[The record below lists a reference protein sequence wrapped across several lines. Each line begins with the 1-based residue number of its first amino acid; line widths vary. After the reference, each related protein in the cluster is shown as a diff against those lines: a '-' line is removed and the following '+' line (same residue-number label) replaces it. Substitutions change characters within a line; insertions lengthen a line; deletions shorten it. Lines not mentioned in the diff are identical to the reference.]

1 MIMVMKTSQ
10 QFLAVFLISLFCL
23 FSFNAYAC
31 ILPGFPSTPL
41 TQSDCTKPGEEPVSQ
56 FCDGFKT
63 LAVYSNHDAPSTS
76 QVHVPFIGD
85 LAWLHPDLVNTRHD
99 FFPLDDQKHLFEKDI
114 LLRIAVFRI

>member
-1 MIMVMKTSQ
+1 MKISQ
-10 QFLAVFLISLFCL
+10 QFLAMFLISLFCL

-41 TQSDCTKPGEEPVSQ
+41 TQSDCTMPGEEPVSQ

-63 LAVYSNHDAPSTS
+63 LAVYSSPDAPSTG
-76 QVHVPFIGD
+76 QIHAPFIGD
-85 LAWLHPDLVNTRHD
+85 LACLRPDLVNPKHG
-99 FFPLDDQKHLFEKDI
+99 FLPLDDQKKLFEKDI